1 MIHVYIAEDD
11 FRVADIH
18 EQFLQQIPEVELIG
32 KAGNCKDTL
41 KALKKHKI
49 DLVILDNYMPDG
61 LGIDLIDDIRELSPQ
76 TDVILVSAENDKQY
90 VETAIRK
97 GVKGIIIKPATLER
111 FVSTIIK
118 YMESK
123 KTLQNTSTIDQ
134 HFLDDFFGIDSIQ
147 KPAIGAKG
155 IDPLTLQKVREV
167 LTDQASGV
175 TAERM
180 GEQMGASRTTARRY
194 LEHLVAIDEC
204 FAELAYGIVGRPER
218 HYYMKKD

>member
-1 MIHVYIAEDD
+1 MIKVYIAEDD
-11 FRVADIH
+11 FRVANIH
-18 EQFLQQIPEVELIG
+18 EQFLQKIPEVQLLG
-32 KAGNCKDTL
+32 KAGNCKETL
-41 KALKKHKI
+41 KAVKKHKI

-61 LGIDLIDDIRELSPQ
+61 HGIDLIDDIYSLSPQ
-76 TDVILVSAENDKQY
+76 TDIILVSAENDKAY

-118 YMESK
+118 YMENK
-123 KTLQNTSTIDQ
+123 KNLQHANQIDQ
-134 HFLDDFFGIDSIQ
+134 DFLDDFFGVGRIQ
-147 KPAIGAKG
+147 KPAVVAKG
-155 IDPLTLQKVREV
+155 IDPLTLQKVRDV
-167 LTDQASGV
+167 LMDHSSGI
-175 TAERM
+175 TAEKM

>member
-11 FRVADIH
+11 FRVANIH
-18 EQFLQQIPEVELIG
+18 EQFLQKIPEVNLLG
-32 KAGNCKDTL
+32 KAGNCKETL
-41 KALKKHKI
+41 KAVKKHKV

-61 LGIDLIDDIRELSPQ
+61 LGIDLIDDIRAASPH
-76 TDVILVSAENDKQY
+76 TDIILVSAENDKAY

-118 YMESK
+118 YIENK
-123 KTLQNTSTIDQ
+123 KTLQNTSDIDQ
-134 HFLDDFFGIDSIQ
+134 HFLDDFFGVELIQ
-147 KPAIGAKG
+147 KPVAGAKG

-167 LTDQASGV
+167 LTGQPLGI
-175 TAERM
+175 TAEKM

>member
-11 FRVADIH
+11 FRVANIH
-18 EQFLQQIPEVELIG
+18 EQFLQKIPDVNLLG
-32 KAGNCKDTL
+32 KAGNCKETL
-41 KALKKHKI
+41 KAVKEHKV

-61 LGIDLIDDIRELSPQ
+61 LGIDLIDDIRAASPH
-76 TDVILVSAENDKQY
+76 TDIILVSAENDKAY
-90 VETAIRK
+90 VETAISK
-97 GVKGIIIKPATLER
+97 GVKGIIIKPASLER

-118 YMESK
+118 YIENK
-123 KTLQNTSTIDQ
+123 KTLQNASDIDQ
-134 HFLDDFFGIDSIQ
+134 HFLDDFFGVELVQ
-147 KPAIGAKG
+147 KPVAGAKG

-167 LTDQASGV
+167 LTEQTSGI
-175 TAERM
+175 TAEKM

>member
-11 FRVADIH
+11 FRVANIH
-18 EQFLQQIPEVELIG
+18 EQFLQQIPEVNLLG
-32 KAGNCKDTL
+32 KAGNCEETL
-41 KALKKHKI
+41 RAVEEHTI
-49 DLVILDNYMPDG
+49 DLIILDNYMPDG
-61 LGIDLIDDIRELSPQ
+61 LGIDLIEDIRSVSPH
-76 TDVILVSAENDKQY
+76 TDVILVSAENDKGY
-90 VETAIRK
+90 VEMAIRK

-118 YMESK
+118 YMENK
-123 KTLQNTSTIDQ
+123 KALQNTSDIDQ
-134 HFLDDFFGIDSIQ
+134 GFLDDYFGVELVQ

-155 IDPLTLQKVREV
+155 IDPLTLQKVRDV
-167 LTDQASGV
+167 LTGKTSGI
-175 TAERM
+175 TAEKM

-204 FAELAYGIVGRPER
+204 YAELAYGIVGRPER